1 MIVINHHHYYFLLSW
16 FYSYRLISEVGI
28 CGYEMRHEARDCFC
42 SLESSW
48 VRKPIR
54 RTSTPDVSDLF
65 EHHSTQ
71 WGTSC
76 AARLDE
82 LHIAG
87 EVKYSNFVSNSTYPL
102 FILICCKLH
111 VPFIWILAALRFFQ
125 HLAGGWPHD
134 LPFGGASWRGS
145 RPVVFRGTA
154 AGRDVAPGDG
164 ATHRAGMEPRHARG
178 AGAIRIDG
186 WVISVT
192 RHTKWALKK
201 VTVGRLTS
209 SNIIYAT

>member
-134 LPFGGASWRGS
+134 LPFWRSFLARQQTS
-145 RPVVFRGTA
+145 RF
-154 AGRDVAPGDG
+154 
-164 ATHRAGMEPRHARG
+164 PRHGRWERCCSRRRCNTPGRHG
-178 AGAIRIDG
+178 AA
-186 WVISVT
+186 T
-192 RHTKWALKK
+192 RSRCRSDPHR
-201 VTVGRLTS
+201 RLSDFSDT
-209 SNIIYAT
+209 AH